1 MILLVYLTQQFKV
14 VLLIIDIQLNIVV
27 IFAQLAGI
35 VVPVKNRFI

>member
-14 VLLIIDIQLNIVV
+14 VPLIIDIQLNIVV

-35 VVPVKNRFI
+35 VVPVKNGFI